1 MTTALLTSTSVNIG
15 QAIAYQYPAA
25 SPTKDYTVTWDG
37 TQFALTA
44 WNMPV
49 QQPTMDDINQWY
61 LAAVKQQTIATLR
74 SEYTQTLLSGFQC
87 TVGNTQYTFGWQSD
101 DKTNLELTQSA
112 VDKGFLTFPILYSD
126 IHGNPVTLSSQSDL
140 TAIEQAAT
148 KFFSAQHQQLLNLV
162 AQVNSATTVSAVE
175 AITWTPATY

>member
-1 MTTALLTSTSVNIG
+1 MTTAILTSTSVNIG
-15 QAIAYQYPAA
+15 QAIAYQYPNA

-37 TQFALTA
+37 TQFTLTA
-44 WNMPV
+44 WNLPDPL
-49 QQPTMDDINQWY
+49 PTSDEINNWY

-74 SEYTQTLLSGFQC
+74 SGYTQTLLGGFQC
-87 TVGNTQYTFGWQSD
+87 TISNTQHTFGWQPD

-126 IHGNPVTLSSQSDL
+126 IHGNPVTLSSQTDL

-148 KFFSAQHQQLLNLV
+148 KFFSSQHQQLLNLIT
-162 AQVNSATTVSAVE
+162 QVNSATTVSAVE

>member
-15 QAIAYQYPAA
+15 QAIAYQYPNA
-25 SPTKDYTVTWDG
+25 SPDKDYTVTWDG

-44 WNMPV
+44 WNLPDP
-49 QQPTMDDINQWY
+49 QPTMDNINQWY

-74 SEYTQTLLSGFQC
+74 NGYAQTMLGGFQC
-87 TVGNTQYTFGWQSD
+87 TISNTQYTFGWQPD

-112 VDKGFLTFPILYSD
+112 VDKGFLTFPILYAD

-140 TAIEQAAT
+140 TAIEQEAT
-148 KFFSAQHQQLLNLV
+148 KFFNTQHQQLLNLV
-162 AQVNSATTVSAVE
+162 AQVNAATTVSAVE